1 MKRLALLAAMA
12 ASASPAL
19 AQSTSPNSSFLT
31 RELNR
36 APATA
41 PTAAPGTVT
50 TRPLGQPAQTA
61 PAPAPTT
68 ASPSSTPRPVAP
80 PPASS
85 SSGPQPSAARPATAP
100 GAAPPAAVR
109 PVSPSAATTAPTAEP
124 PAAATEPPPPPPP
137 TVLNAAAIAALPF
150 RVDLPAGVQI
160 TTGRPGPNF
169 NIWSIRKGDQTLAM
183 VYAGPASQFPIYDG
197 QQATVGDRTSIVV
210 TEDNRRMA
218 LEHLF
223 QRTTAPLEIH
233 VWVASVDGADRIL
246 AEQIAQTVDPK

>member
-1 MKRLALLAAMA
+1 MKFIAPLAVLAAV
-12 ASASPAL
+12 ASPVL
-19 AQSTSPNSSFLT
+19 AQTPPSSSTGQNNSFLT

-36 APATA
+36 APATGA
-41 PTAAPGTVT
+41 TAAPGTVT
-50 TRPLGQPAQTA
+50 SRPLGQPAPATTA
-61 PAPAPTT
+61 PATT
-68 ASPSSTPRPVAP
+68 AP
-80 PPASS
+80 PP
-85 SSGPQPSAARPATAP
+85 AARPATAP
-100 GAAPPAAVR
+100 ATSSAPPASR
-109 PVSPSAATTAPTAEP
+109 PAPPSAATPAPTPAP
-124 PAAATEPPPPPPP
+124 APAAAATEPPPPPPPPPP

-169 NIWSIRKGDQTLAM
+169 NIWSIRKGEQTLAM
-183 VYAGPASQFPIYDG
+183 IYAGPASQFPIYDG
-197 QQATVGDRTSIVV
+197 QQATVGGRTSIVV

-223 QRTTAPLEIH
+223 QRTTAPAEIH

>member
-1 MKRLALLAAMA
+1 MKSIALLAVMA
-12 ASASPAL
+12 AAASPVL
-19 AQSTSPNSSFLT
+19 AQSASQNSSFLT

-41 PTAAPGTVT
+41 PAPAPGTVT
-50 TRPLGQPAQTA
+50 TRPLGQPAPAPSTA
-61 PAPAPTT
+61 PAVTAAPT
-68 ASPSSTPRPVAP
+68 
-80 PPASS
+80 
-85 SSGPQPSAARPATAP
+85 PQPPAARPATA
-100 GAAPPAAVR
+100 
-109 PVSPSAATTAPTAEP
+109 TAPTIAATP
-124 PAAATEPPPPPPP
+124 PVARPAAAPATAPVPAPAPAPAVAEPPPPPPP
-137 TVLNAAAIAALPF
+137 TVLNAAAVAALPF
-150 RVDLPAGVQI
+150 RVELPAGVQI

-197 QQATVGDRTSIVV
+197 QQAQAGGRTSIIV

-223 QRTTAPLEIH
+223 QRTTAPAEIH

>member
-1 MKRLALLAAMA
+1 MKSIALLAVMA
-12 ASASPAL
+12 AAASPVL
-19 AQSTSPNSSFLT
+19 AQSASQNSSFLT

-41 PTAAPGTVT
+41 PAPAPGTVT
-50 TRPLGQPAQTA
+50 TRPLGQPAPATAPAVTAAPTPQPPATRPATATAPTSTATPPTARPGAAPATAPVVA
-61 PAPAPTT
+61 PAPAP
-68 ASPSSTPRPVAP
+68 
-80 PPASS
+80 
-85 SSGPQPSAARPATAP
+85 
-100 GAAPPAAVR
+100 AAV
-109 PVSPSAATTAPTAEP
+109 
-124 PAAATEPPPPPPP
+124 EPPPPPPP
-137 TVLNAAAIAALPF
+137 TVLNAAAVAALPF
-150 RVDLPAGVQI
+150 RVELPAGVQI

-183 VYAGPASQFPIYDG
+183 VYAGPSSQFPIYDG
-197 QQATVGDRTSIVV
+197 QQAQVGGRTSIIV

-223 QRTTAPLEIH
+223 QRTTAPAEIH

>member
-1 MKRLALLAAMA
+1 MKSIVLLAAVA
-12 ASASPAL
+12 AAASPAL
-19 AQSTSPNSSFLT
+19 AQSAGQNSSFLT

-36 APATA
+36 APPSAAA
-41 PTAAPGTVT
+41 PAPGTVT
-50 TRPLGQPAQTA
+50 TRPLSQPAPTTAAPATPPATASQPPAARPETASAPATATAAPATRPAAA
-61 PAPAPTT
+61 PAPAPA
-68 ASPSSTPRPVAP
+68 AS
-80 PPASS
+80 
-85 SSGPQPSAARPATAP
+85 
-100 GAAPPAAVR
+100 APPATTPA
-109 PVSPSAATTAPTAEP
+109 PAATA
-124 PAAATEPPPPPPP
+124 EPPPPPPP

-197 QQATVGDRTSIVV
+197 QQATVGGRTSIVV

-223 QRTTAPLEIH
+223 QRQTAPAEIH
-233 VWVASVDGADRIL
+233 VWVASVEGADRVL